1 MADVTITYNPPLPPG
16 LIIDTRCE
24 NHYIQSGGTCV
35 VPEMI
40 NECIVR
46 TLLGARRTE
55 YRFLVSQVTG
65 TWYPIS
71 RFEYDDGYTLFD
83 ALLFTQGIQAFAR
96 ECLGKPLCT
105 VKPLRSEIAEFLFEE
120 AVEDLDMLDNLTLER
135 KTKDPL
141 DLGSKVANLS
151 FDTLTWEVC
160 RYTAD
165 CLEESDSSFAYWAM
179 EKCGVDMQADHPHV
193 DESNRDIYRKCIYD
207 VLLGPNKHS
216 SLSIALD
223 GAARV
228 LWRCTVQPDSS
239 IVSTTAKLCMP
250 VLAQGAVRYDPKFR
264 YLLNHEKLDRSEFK
278 EFVNVMRMGGS
289 VLQVKDNSNCG
300 WFVKKFMGKLTY
312 CVGEELANYLLN
324 IDFQGDFVDALN
336 WVNPE
341 DKPSYAVT
349 ERNDDYLIIEAGHDK
364 VGINPTWFMC
374 MSPSLI
380 FREDK

>member
-1 MADVTITYNPPLPPG
+1 M
-16 LIIDTRCE
+16 
-24 NHYIQSGGTCV
+24 QS
-35 VPEMI
+35 
-40 NECIVR
+40 
-46 TLLGARRTE
+46 
-55 YRFLVSQVTG
+55 
-65 TWYPIS
+65 
-71 RFEYDDGYTLFD
+71 
-83 ALLFTQGIQAFAR
+83 
-96 ECLGKPLCT
+96 
-105 VKPLRSEIAEFLFEE
+105 
-120 AVEDLDMLDNLTLER
+120 
-135 KTKDPL
+135 
-141 DLGSKVANLS
+141 
-151 FDTLTWEVC
+151 
-160 RYTAD
+160 
-165 CLEESDSSFAYWAM
+165 
-179 EKCGVDMQADHPHV
+179 
-193 DESNRDIYRKCIYD
+193 
-207 VLLGPNKHS
+207 
-216 SLSIALD
+216 
-223 GAARV
+223 
-228 LWRCTVQPDSS
+228 DSS

-289 VLQVKDNSNCG
+289 VLQVKDNSNCR
-300 WFVKKFMGKLTY
+300 WSVKKFMGKLTY